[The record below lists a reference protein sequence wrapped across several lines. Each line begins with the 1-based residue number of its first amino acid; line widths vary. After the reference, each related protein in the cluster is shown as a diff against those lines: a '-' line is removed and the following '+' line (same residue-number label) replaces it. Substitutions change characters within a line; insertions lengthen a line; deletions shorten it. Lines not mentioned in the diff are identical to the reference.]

1 MNQTQRWGSLCF
13 LFIDWDIN
21 SGACSNIHNNEQI
34 GPKLENFL
42 GCNTTIYNTNEYVG
56 DGSGSCGGPG
66 GRDGSGGSL
75 GLSMIK
81 TWLSNHPVAN
91 VNYQD
96 NGNGGRGL
104 SLSMNSSTN
113 CDSNNYNNNND
124 VVQEKTIVDVVEATP
139 KKTIESFGQR
149 TSIYR
154 GVTRFP
160 SSIYFCLLC

>member
-1 MNQTQRWGSLCF
+1 MS
-13 LFIDWDIN
+13 IDWDIN
-21 SGACSNIHNNEQI
+21 SGACNNIYNNEQN

-42 GCNTTIYNTNEYVG
+42 GRNTTIYNTNDNVG
-56 DGSGSCGGPG
+56 DGSGVCGGG
-66 GRDGSGGSL
+66 GDSGGSL

-81 TWLSNHPVAN
+81 TWLSNQPVAN
-91 VNYQD
+91 VNRQD
-96 NGNGGRGL
+96 NGNGARGL
-104 SLSMNSSTN
+104 SLSMNSSTT
-113 CDSNNYNNNND
+113 CDSNNYNNSND

-160 SSIYFCLLC
+160 SSI